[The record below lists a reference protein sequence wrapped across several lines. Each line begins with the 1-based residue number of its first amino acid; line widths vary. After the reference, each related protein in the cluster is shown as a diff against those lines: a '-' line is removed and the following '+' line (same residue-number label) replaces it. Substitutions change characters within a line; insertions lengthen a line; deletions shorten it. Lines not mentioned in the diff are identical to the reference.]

1 MTPTYQQDPAEG
13 GTAAAPA
20 VITPSMLRDWP
31 LPQPGSRA
39 GKDVRGRVLVAGG
52 SQSTPG
58 PVLLA
63 GVAAILSDD
72 LRWANGTVVELSGG
86 QRL

>member
-1 MTPTYQQDPAEG
+1 MTPTSQQDPAEG

-31 LPQPGSRA
+31 LPQPGSWA

-58 PVLLA
+58 AVLLA
-63 GVAAILSDD
+63 GVAA
-72 LRWANGTVVELSGG
+72 LRVGAGKLQMATAETAATGMA
-86 QRL
+86 